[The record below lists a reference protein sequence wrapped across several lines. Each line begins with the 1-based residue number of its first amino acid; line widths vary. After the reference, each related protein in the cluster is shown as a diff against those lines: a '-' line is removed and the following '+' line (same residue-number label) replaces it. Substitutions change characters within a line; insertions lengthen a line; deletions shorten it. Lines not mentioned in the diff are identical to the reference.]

1 MWAALLDTCSVTRS
15 FATGNASAGE
25 RAGGLVGRMQGTSIL
40 EDTYAWGDVS
50 GDELLG
56 GLVGRADNSSSITT
70 SYSAGAV
77 DDGTDVGGLV
87 GYANIDATISDSD
100 WDRES
105 TGQESSAGQTDDF
118 GLTTE
123 QMQGGNA
130 SDNMTGFNFGDV
142 WVQLAGYPILSWQPH
157 QQEPGETFPV
167 PVNSTWA
174 LVLMVLALLL
184 MAAVSRQRM
193 RS

>member
-1 MWAALLDTCSVTRS
+1 VELEGSST
-15 FATGNASAGE
+15 
-25 RAGGLVGRMQGTSIL
+25 L
-40 EDTYAWGDVS
+40 EDTYAWGDVT
-50 GDELLG
+50 GDEVLG
-56 GLVGRADNSSSITT
+56 GLVGRADSATSILT
-70 SYSAGAV
+70 SYAAGAV
-77 DDGTDVGGLV
+77 DEGIDVGGLV
-87 GYANIDATISDSD
+87 GLAEAGATVTDSY
-100 WDRES
+100 WDRDS
-105 TGQESSAGQTDDF
+105 SGQESSAGQTDDF

-123 QMQGGNA
+123 QMQDGNA

-157 QQEPGETFPV
+157 QQEPGEAFPV